1 MFENKNYKS
10 NWNQLISTNMKL
22 KLVRFNYRPPGT
34 FEDHIKDAREY
45 YGADR
50 EDKKRFK
57 LYFGDENTEQNF
69 LLKETKQYKDYVEYC
84 NYWNGICKVGETIE
98 LIRQRDPADVV
109 LTKKWT
115 GKLIDHKELVV
126 ELWEE
131 KTFFRQ
137 HVKYY
142 CDIYSSGTLTILSDS
157 PDVVMM
163 NARPGEYQMW
173 NSREKNVYVNVDN
186 KNNIFCVDD
195 AVFEIDRN

>member
-10 NWNQLISTNMKL
+10 NWNQLISSNMKL
-22 KLVRFNYRPPGT
+22 KLVRFNYTAPRT
-34 FEDHIKDAREY
+34 LDDYIKDAREY
-45 YGADR
+45 YNADK

-57 LYFGDENTEQNF
+57 LYFGDVNTEQNF

-84 NYWNGICKVGETIE
+84 NHWKGICKVGETIE

-115 GKLIDHKELVV
+115 GKLIDHEELVM

-142 CDIYSSGTLTILSDS
+142 CDIYSSGTLTVLNDS

-163 NARPGEYQMW
+163 NARPGDYQVW
-173 NSREKNVYVNVDN
+173 NSRGRNVDISIDK
-186 KNNIFCVDD
+186 KNDILSIDD
-195 AVFEIDRN
+195 AVFKMLRD